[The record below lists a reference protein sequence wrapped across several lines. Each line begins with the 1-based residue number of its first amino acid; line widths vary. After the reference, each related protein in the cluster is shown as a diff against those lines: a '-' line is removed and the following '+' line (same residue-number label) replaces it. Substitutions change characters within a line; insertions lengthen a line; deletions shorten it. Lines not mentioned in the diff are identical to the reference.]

1 MAAFWLALITNSN
14 LIFSKSHDSKPFFS
28 TFFVGCDFSNK
39 CYPHK
44 LNRRTSV
51 FGQCPL
57 SPALPTF
64 DATIVPDPVVGG
76 QLATYNISGTAQTD
90 FPDDVEIFILISDA
104 FGEAPYDSTFGG
116 DFCNIPGNPPCP
128 IKAGT
133 SFNRLFSSVQTPD
146 GIPSSFADTV
156 LIMQADTTTSI
167 IACAAATP
175 V

>member
-1 MAAFWLALITNSN
+1 MTRNLFFLLFLLAAISVINAI
-14 LIFSKSHDSKPFFS
+14 
-28 TFFVGCDFSNK
+28 
-39 CYPHK
+39 PHK

-90 FPDDVEIFILISDA
+90 FPDDAEIIILISDA
-104 FGEAPYDSTFGG
+104 FGQAPYDSPFGG

-146 GIPSSFADTV
+146 GIPSTFTDTI
-156 LIMQADTTTSI
+156 LIMQADTTTST
-167 IACAAATP
+167 IACAVAT
-175 V
+175 VA